1 MNFPDLTYLFENQ
14 AIIELK
20 TSHYDYFNVGDFVI
34 VNDANVLL
42 MSKASSPEEAME
54 CEFLNKTYSNIFEKA
69 SHGKYFCQ
77 VVEKNRNIL
86 SILMVYDLNIKYES
100 EYNKSGIVISA
111 LEGALS
117 GTSISELN
125 NNISKNYRIEISG
138 KYYYVMGKHVK
149 TRGNAFILASPSTQR
164 FYSVTSKLLEELVE
178 KEKIAGD
185 EYAYVIDA
193 AERPIAKKE
202 DYSYFLYDGEV
213 SFENKTKSQR
223 MSEMTRAMVENKGD
237 KFVRLWRAYADAHIG
252 LERERKENA
261 GILEFERCDNKKGYY
276 SFLIKNSYAISN
288 FFKWCRESSE
298 ELNVIITQPRGKY
311 TKTFKGI
318 LHDNYAPGETT
329 VECELDE
336 EDKIRN
342 WGGTIEIDISG
353 AEAMYAR
360 RIAAFDAIQ
369 QGTSANP
376 NIAYLLQGRTENS
389 YSKKQVSDRIKI
401 DEKIIKDCWP
411 DPYNPTPKQREA
423 IEMAISTPDFAIIQ
437 GPPGTGKTKVIKAI
451 YAHFQSQAKTNGDEN
466 HRFLLTA
473 YQRDATKILS
483 GDNDPILDIP
493 IIAYYGNKNDDI
505 DAALVDWCNNKRQ
518 AILENNANL
527 DNYSIKKE
535 SFIFVREVQDAI
547 KNCSSVKRAA
557 DLLQRLKYIAIN
569 FRDASFAEEKRN
581 NSNLAERPDNQ
592 TAYRLVEDIDEVI
605 SIIDG
610 QIRNLNRRLR
620 NKPIELAKYYVKR
633 LPTSKEEWSDNGFAF
648 CEHAIDCFEN
658 LDFISEIKECVQLL
672 SNEIINET
680 VSFKNISAIKM
691 KLILA
696 LDQTEF
702 MTEENKQSINNTIL
716 SLIDCMK
723 QFRQNDREEIISDFA
738 SYLYPNSETL
748 LAIKKYQQII
758 AATHQYSSKEG
769 IEKYHDILV
778 DEAARSCPADLMIP
792 LACSENRVILVG
804 DHEQLP
810 QFVEDNV
817 LNELYKTCDIE
828 EFSDED
834 DDEESADF
842 EKKIRRSM
850 FQYLMDKCEQLTK
863 QDPLHK
869 RVIALDTQYRMPP
882 VLGDLVARN
891 FYKDIGLH
899 NSDKPQASFDQSYP
913 NIKHKNM
920 VWINASK
927 MGTTEDHNG
936 SYRRKYEAEIIAKY
950 VKEIVESTEW
960 KVLPEEKKKE
970 EIGVITFYS
979 WQKEEIKEKLIKAV
993 GEESAKFIEVGTV
1006 DSFQGKEFPIV
1017 FLSLVRTNT
1026 SSSLGFL
1033 VDENTGRNRQCVALS
1048 RAQKCLII
1056 VGNQDILKYKGAA
1069 KGIPALIDFHKQC
1082 KEGRPYC
1089 EYISE

>member
-178 KEKIAGD
+178 KEEIAGD
-185 EYAYVIDA
+185 EY
-193 AERPIAKKE
+193 
-202 DYSYFLYDGEV
+202 
-213 SFENKTKSQR
+213 
-223 MSEMTRAMVENKGD
+223 
-237 KFVRLWRAYADAHIG
+237 
-252 LERERKENA
+252 
-261 GILEFERCDNKKGYY
+261 
-276 SFLIKNSYAISN
+276 
-288 FFKWCRESSE
+288 
-298 ELNVIITQPRGKY
+298 
-311 TKTFKGI
+311 
-318 LHDNYAPGETT
+318 
-329 VECELDE
+329 
-336 EDKIRN
+336 
-342 WGGTIEIDISG
+342 
-353 AEAMYAR
+353 
-360 RIAAFDAIQ
+360 
-369 QGTSANP
+369 
-376 NIAYLLQGRTENS
+376 
-389 YSKKQVSDRIKI
+389 
-401 DEKIIKDCWP
+401 
-411 DPYNPTPKQREA
+411 
-423 IEMAISTPDFAIIQ
+423 
-437 GPPGTGKTKVIKAI
+437 
-451 YAHFQSQAKTNGDEN
+451 
-466 HRFLLTA
+466 
-473 YQRDATKILS
+473 
-483 GDNDPILDIP
+483 
-493 IIAYYGNKNDDI
+493 
-505 DAALVDWCNNKRQ
+505 
-518 AILENNANL
+518 
-527 DNYSIKKE
+527 
-535 SFIFVREVQDAI
+535 
-547 KNCSSVKRAA
+547 
-557 DLLQRLKYIAIN
+557 
-569 FRDASFAEEKRN
+569 ASFAEEKRN
-581 NSNLAERPDNQ
+581 NSNLAEQPDNQ

-620 NKPIELAKYYVKR
+620 NKPIELAKYYAKR

-648 CEHAIDCFEN
+648 CEHAIDCFES

-702 MTEENKQSINNTIL
+702 MTEENKESINNTIL

-738 SYLYPNSETL
+738 TYLYPNSETL

-758 AATHQYSSKEG
+758 AATHQYSSREG
-769 IEKYHDILV
+769 IEHYHDILV

-899 NSDKPQASFDQSYP
+899 NSKKPQSSFDQSYP
-913 NIKHKNM
+913 NIEHKNM

-979 WQKEEIKEKLIKAV
+979 WQKEEIKEKLIKLIYFKYFGGLTKNSIMQIAAS
-993 GEESAKFIEVGTV
+993 ELQSSITV
-1006 DSFQGKEFPIV
+1006 Q
-1017 FLSLVRTNT
+1017 
-1026 SSSLGFL
+1026 
-1033 VDENTGRNRQCVALS
+1033 A
-1048 RAQKCLII
+1048 
-1056 VGNQDILKYKGAA
+1056 
-1069 KGIPALIDFHKQC
+1069 
-1082 KEGRPYC
+1082 
-1089 EYISE
+1089 